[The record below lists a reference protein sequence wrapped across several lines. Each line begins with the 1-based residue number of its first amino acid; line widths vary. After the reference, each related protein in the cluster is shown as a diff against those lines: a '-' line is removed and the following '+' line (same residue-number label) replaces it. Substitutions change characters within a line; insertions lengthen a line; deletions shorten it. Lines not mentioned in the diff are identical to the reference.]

1 MRSSS
6 SAPNDRLLTQPYVA
20 MQNLTPGNEAQA
32 SSASSVETNSQHV
45 RPGDAN
51 FALAAFQH
59 PEISAAINAA
69 VIGVLQR
76 YSREQPTAVAQ
87 EGKPGILKPIVRNNL
102 FLITVAWTI
111 LGLFLLFAAVE
122 ASSIEAG
129 IAIFTIY
136 GIVQVT
142 LTVFT
147 LIVTTKQVKKVRK
160 RSITLGYLM
169 QGWMALVLCFAG
181 TYLFFQNAHSIGLIV
196 WDTDKREQS
205 VRAPH
210 SQRARMRCEIT

>member
-1 MRSSS
+1 MRSTD
-6 SAPNDRLLTQPYVA
+6 DRLLTQPYIA
-20 MQNLTPGNEAQA
+20 MQNLTRGNEAQA
-32 SSASSVETNSQHV
+32 SAAASCVTDSQSG
-45 RPGDAN
+45 RPGDAS

-76 YSREQPTAVAQ
+76 YSNGQPTAVAQ
-87 EGKPGILKPIVRNNL
+87 GDKPGILKPIVRNNL
-102 FLITVAWTI
+102 FIITVAWSI
-111 LGLFLLFAAVE
+111 LGMFLLYAAVE
-122 ASSIEAG
+122 AGSIEG
-129 IAIFTIY
+129 RISIFTIY

-142 LTVFT
+142 LAVFT

-181 TYLFFQNAHSIGLIV
+181 TYLFFQNAHSLGLIV
-196 WDTDKREQS
+196 WGTDKREQS

-210 SQRARMRCEIT
+210 CPRA

>member
-1 MRSSS
+1 
-6 SAPNDRLLTQPYVA
+6 
-20 MQNLTPGNEAQA
+20 MQNLTRGKEAQA
-32 SSASSVETNSQHV
+32 SAAASVATDFQNV
-45 RPGDAN
+45 RPGDAS

-76 YSREQPTAVAQ
+76 YSNGQPTAVAQ
-87 EGKPGILKPIVRNNL
+87 EDKPGMLKPIVRNNL
-102 FLITVAWTI
+102 FIITVVWAI
-111 LGLFLLFAAVE
+111 LGLFLLYAAVQ

-129 IAIFTIY
+129 IAVFTIY
-136 GIVQVT
+136 GIVQIT

-169 QGWMALVLCFAG
+169 QGWMSLVLCFAG

-210 SQRARMRCEIT
+210 CLRARMQYAVT